1 MLLHSLWE
9 GGEKMSFL
17 TLLELASKIITI
29 ACGVVTFCVA
39 TGKIIKARNGKRKRN
54 ASNDVPK

>member
-1 MLLHSLWE
+1 LSIAV
-9 GGEKMSFL
+9 EKMSFL
-17 TLLELASKIITI
+17 TLLELVSKIITI
-29 ACGVVTFCVA
+29 ACGVVTLRVA